1 MSAEDPNSERRRF
14 QRIPFQASVIIQQES
29 RKWAADLIDISFRGA
44 LISKPN
50 AWENAQTGALFRI
63 QIEIDTETHIR
74 FAASVRHEEALQLGF
89 HCENMDLDSASVL
102 RRLVE
107 LNLGDP
113 KLLERELASLM
124 EG

>member
-1 MSAEDPNSERRRF
+1 MSTEDPNSERRRF
-14 QRIPFQASVIIQQES
+14 QRIPFQASVIIQKES
-29 RKWAADLIDISFRGA
+29 RKWVADLIDISFRGV

-50 AWENAQTGALFRI
+50 AWESVQAEVLFQV
-63 QIEIDTETHIR
+63 QIEISTETYIR
-74 FAASVRHEEALQLGF
+74 FTASVRHEEALQLGL

-113 KLLERELASLM
+113 QLLERELASLM